1 MKKRRQTGWRQRKG
15 NARLPDMNIRRA
27 TIEDVSA
34 LAEFNMKM
42 ALETE
47 AIELIPGVITAG
59 VETMINNP
67 AMGFYLV
74 VEDDGALQASLM
86 ITTEWSDW
94 RNGLFWWVRSVYVN
108 QQYRRQGLYRKLY
121 EQVKTLAEAEN
132 NVCGFRLY
140 VEHDNYI
147 AQETYRSLNMEET
160 SYKLFEELKAD
171 SRYRKT

>member
-1 MKKRRQTGWRQRKG
+1 
-15 NARLPDMNIRRA
+15 MNIRRA
-27 TIEDVSA
+27 TIEDAAA

-47 AIELIPGVITAG
+47 AIVLIPGVITAG
-59 VETMINNP
+59 VETMINDP

-74 VEDDGALQASLM
+74 VEDGGAIQASLM

-94 RNGLFWWVRSVYVN
+94 RNGLFWWVQSVYVN

-160 SYKLFEELKAD
+160 GYKVFEELKAD
-171 SRYRKT
+171 TSYRKT